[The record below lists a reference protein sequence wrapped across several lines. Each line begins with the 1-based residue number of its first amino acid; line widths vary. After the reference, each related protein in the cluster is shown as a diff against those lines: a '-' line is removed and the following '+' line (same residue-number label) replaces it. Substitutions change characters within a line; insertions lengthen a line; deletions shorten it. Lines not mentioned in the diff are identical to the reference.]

1 MKIVKVE
8 PIQCDAFW
16 GSYTFAKIETDSGLV
31 GYGECT
37 DWRMPRA
44 VAAGICDLTTLIN
57 GQDPMR
63 IDSLLTDMARLSE
76 TAPGGVIQRSISGI
90 ESALLDIKGKALGVP
105 VYELLGGKVRDR
117 VRVYWSH
124 CGTYRAEYPSAF
136 DTNPIRSYSD
146 IEDLGKEVVARGYT
160 ALKTNLVI
168 PGDPASVYSPSDGIV
183 SASIIDKAV
192 NLIGAFKEGAG
203 QDFDVALD
211 INFHYNT
218 ESAIRIARA
227 LEQFDMLWLE
237 VDSFEPEVIR
247 EIKDSTTLAIC
258 SAESVTT
265 YREYRRFLDLRAM
278 DVAMIDLCWAGVS
291 QGMRIAH
298 QAASQ
303 EIPVAPHNLWS
314 HLATFQAAHFCA
326 ALNNVQIM
334 ETDVDA
340 APWRDELVTEL
351 PEIVDGD
358 LIVPDRPGW
367 GTNLCENAIKQYPWT
382 GAIPAEISS
391 ES

>member
-1 MKIVKVE
+1 M
-8 PIQCDAFW
+8 
-16 GSYTFAKIETDSGLV
+16 KIETDSGLT

-44 VAAGICDLTTLIN
+44 VAGGIRDLVTMLN
-57 GQDPMR
+57 GRDPMQ
-63 IDSLLTDMARLSE
+63 IEALLADMARLSE

-90 ESALLDIKGKALGVP
+90 ESALLDLKGKALGVP

-136 DTNPIRSYSD
+136 DTSPIRSYSD
-146 IEDLGKEVVARGYT
+146 VEDLGKEVVNRGYT

-168 PGDPASVYSPSDGIV
+168 PGNPARVHSPPDGVVSPAIV
-183 SASIIDKAV
+183 DKAV
-192 NLIGAFKEGAG
+192 ELIGAFKEGAG

-218 ESAIRIARA
+218 ESVVRIARA
-227 LEQFDMLWLE
+227 LEQFHMLWLE

-247 EIKDSTTLAIC
+247 EIKDSTDLPIC
-258 SAESVTT
+258 SAESVAT
-265 YREYRRFLDLRAM
+265 YRDYRRFLDLRAM
-278 DVAMIDLCWAGVS
+278 DIAMIDIAWAGIS

-314 HLATFQAAHFCA
+314 HLATFQAGHFCA
-326 ALNNVQIM
+326 ALNNVRIM

-351 PEIVDGD
+351 PEIVDGH
-358 LIVPDRPGW
+358 LVIPDRPGW
-367 GTNLCENAIKQYPWT
+367 GTDLCEEAIREHPWS